1 MANVIEIGAGKVVS
15 NWGTYNGFPALFI
28 EPVLGE
34 PGRSGDELEEGREP
48 QIVKDS
54 VSDEGTV
61 LVFRGLRGA
70 QVIIEDIQS
79 AQSHQ

>member
-1 MANVIEIGAGKVVS
+1 MTKIIDIGVGKVVS
-15 NWGTYNGFPALFI
+15 NWGTYDGFPALFI

-34 PGRSGDELEEGREP
+34 PGRSGDDIECGREP
-48 QIVKDS
+48 QIVKNAI
-54 VSDEGTV
+54 SDGGTV

-79 AQSHQ
+79 ALAHQ